1 MKKGKKNILPG
12 AAFAALI
19 AAVVVYCVLLN
30 IEVNALREYEKG
42 TVLIAQSDIG
52 RGVILGEENAEKYL
66 AEREMDQK
74 LIPAAALRE
83 WSQADQVMIKENLDA
98 GVVLTSSML
107 VSLEEQERQMKE
119 PVLAGFK
126 AEDLYQVVSGILRN
140 GDRIHIYTVDEE
152 TNEARLLWENILV
165 REVFSSSGAMIPA
178 EDQETAAQRVNVL
191 MEKKDVE
198 RFYSELVKGSLRVV
212 KVLEAY

>member
-52 RGVILGEENAEKYL
+52 RGVILGEENAEKDL